1 MELKV
6 DDLTDPRMHALL
18 AEHLREMHANSPAC
32 SVHALDLSGLRQPG
46 ITVWSAWEGGELLGC
61 GALRELDP
69 LHGEL
74 KSMRI
79 SPAHRGRGLG
89 RQLLGHLMAEARRRG
104 YTRLSLETGA
114 SAAFGPAQALYAAAG
129 FQRCGP
135 FGSYAD
141 GPHSVFMTRT
151 LQAP

>member
-1 MELKV
+1 MHFRP

-46 ITVWSAWEGGELLGC
+46 ITVWSLWDGEQLIGC

-69 LHGEL
+69 AHGEL

-79 SPAHRGRGLG
+79 APAHRGRGLG
-89 RQLLGHLMAEARRRG
+89 RRLLDHLMAEARRRG

-114 SAAFGPAQALYAAAG
+114 SAAFGPAQAMYAAAG
-129 FQRCGP
+129 FRRCGP

-141 GPHSVFMTRT
+141 GPHSVFMSRT
-151 LQAP
+151 LPA

>member
-18 AEHLREMHANSPAC
+18 AEHLREMHAHSPAC

-69 LHGEL
+69 SHGEL

-79 SPAHRGRGLG
+79 APAHRGRGLG
-89 RQLLGHLMAEARRRG
+89 RRLLDHLVAEACRRG

-114 SAAFGPAQALYAAAG
+114 SAAFGPAQSMYARAG

-135 FGSYAD
+135 FGGYAD
-141 GPHSVFMTRT
+141 GPHSVFMSRV
-151 LQAP
+151 LPA